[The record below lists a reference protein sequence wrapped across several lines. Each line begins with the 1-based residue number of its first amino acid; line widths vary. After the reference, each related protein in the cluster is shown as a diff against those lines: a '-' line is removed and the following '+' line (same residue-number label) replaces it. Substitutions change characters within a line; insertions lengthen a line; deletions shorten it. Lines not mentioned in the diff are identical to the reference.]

1 VKNKPLVIG
10 IGLATVALGLAAV
23 KRQRVMRADHWNK
36 KMASSIS
43 RTALVTGESSG
54 IGEAYARRL
63 ASLGYDVILVARR
76 EERLKALASDL
87 QQHFGIHTEVLAADL
102 ATPQGI
108 DRVEKRIGELDRIDF
123 LVNNA
128 GFAIFGDFAEIPIEE
143 QMGLINCHTI
153 ASVRFCRAVLPGM
166 IARNRGAIVNVS
178 SLGAF
183 APKPKD
189 VTYCASKA
197 YLNVF
202 SEALQMELADT
213 HIRVQVLCP
222 GFTITE
228 FHDIP
233 QYAAYQLKKSIPRWL
248 WMTSEAVVAE
258 SLKTLAEGGV
268 VCIPGFKNRLIVAA
282 ARSGLTGFLLKLLRS
297 FISKPERATLKRA
310 TLDLLACPT
319 CHGDLIL
326 QDAAPSGDL
335 ASGSLVCSHCN
346 KEYPI
351 IDGIPRFIQYEELTG
366 FNRSFAHLYDWFSH
380 IYRLYSRVAFA
391 FIGMTEDQGRH
402 EILDRLEPKGG
413 RVLEISIGPGVN
425 LPYLVGAPGVSEV
438 YGLDIS
444 LGQLKG
450 CRSIIQSKGWYV
462 DLFLGNAEELPF
474 KDETFESV
482 FHIGGI
488 NFFNDKKKAIEEMIR
503 VAKPGTRIVIVD
515 ETERGARSYERTLPG
530 FKRSFEGVRES
541 ISTPVDLVPPDMEDI
556 RLGTVWQGWFY
567 CLEFRKPVRKAIP
580 TR

>member
-1 VKNKPLVIG
+1 
-10 IGLATVALGLAAV
+10 
-23 KRQRVMRADHWNK
+23 
-36 KMASSIS
+36 
-43 RTALVTGESSG
+43 
-54 IGEAYARRL
+54 
-63 ASLGYDVILVARR
+63 
-76 EERLKALASDL
+76 
-87 QQHFGIHTEVLAADL
+87 
-102 ATPQGI
+102 
-108 DRVEKRIGELDRIDF
+108 

-128 GFAIFGDFAEIPIEE
+128 GFAVFGDFAEIPIEE

-166 IARNRGAIVNVS
+166 IARKRGAIVNVS
-178 SLGAF
+178 SIGAF
-183 APKPKD
+183 TPKPKD

-202 SEALQMELADT
+202 SEALQMELAET

-228 FHDIP
+228 FHDHP
-233 QYAAYQLKKSIPRWL
+233 QYAAYQLKKNIPRWL

-258 SLKTLAEGGV
+258 SLKRLAEGGV
-268 VCIPGFKNRLIVAA
+268 VCIPGFKNRLIVGA
-282 ARSGLTGFLLKLLRS
+282 ARSGLTGSLLKLLRS
-297 FISKPERATLKRA
+297 FFSKPGTVTLKRA
-310 TLDLLACPT
+310 SLDLFACPA
-319 CHGDLIL
+319 CHSDLDL
-326 QDAAPSGDL
+326 KNAAPSGDL
-335 ASGSLVCSHCN
+335 ASGTLVCSLCN

-366 FNRSFAHLYDWFSH
+366 FNRRIAHLYDWFSY

-391 FIGMTEDQGRH
+391 FIGTTEDEGRH
-402 EILDRLEPKGG
+402 EILDRLEPNGG

-425 LPYLVGAPGVSEV
+425 LPYLVGAPGVGEV

-444 LGQLKG
+444 LGQLKR
-450 CRSIIQSKGWYV
+450 CRSFIQSKGWNV

-530 FKRSFEGVRES
+530 FNRSFREKREA
-541 ISTPVDLVPPDMEDI
+541 ISAPVDLVPPEMEDI
-556 RLGTVWQGWFY
+556 QLDTVWRGWFY
-567 CLEFRKPVRKAIP
+567 CLEFRKPDLK
-580 TR
+580 